1 MVNILIMDDRSE
13 KTESI
18 KKILLVDCGINER
31 SIDCA
36 KNISEGRVF
45 LSEKYY
51 DLLIL
56 DLVMPLYEDDEAN
69 HDEAPNFIDEIF
81 DNPNIKEPN
90 QIIGLTAY
98 DEEYESLKLRFE
110 EKLWKL
116 IRYSET
122 NINWKNTIKN
132 SVFHLLRMKQH
143 MLDSIAKKDCY
154 DIGILCALQE
164 EFSCL
169 IEAFDKEK
177 WTSIRIPGI
186 PIPLKSRYI
195 TSAMGEEYKI
205 IAACVGKPGMVATA
219 SMAMALFDLAGI
231 DKLFMT
237 GITAGFKSDSINL
250 CDIMIA
256 KSSMDYA
263 SGKLI
268 EEGEGVYEKKI
279 RLLKEIQVM
288 TANVELQN
296 LAGQLSEDDELMNKL
311 NQHLKKVHLNA
322 ERDLKAHIT
331 PVACGPFVVASKEVL
346 NTIKEPDRKLKALDM
361 EAYGL
366 YYAAYLCQKKA
377 LWIKGVS
384 DFADSNKDDS
394 YHQKAAYA
402 SAYFLYLLIKEMM

>member
-1 MVNILIMDDRSE
+1 MDDRSE

-36 KNISEGRVF
+36 KNISEGRDF

-346 NTIKEPDRKLKALDM
+346 NMIKEPDRKLKALDM

>member
-1 MVNILIMDDRSE
+1 MDDKSE
-13 KTESI
+13 KTESV
-18 KKILLVDCGINER
+18 KKILVTDCGINER

-36 KNISEGRVF
+36 SNIARGREY

-69 HDEAPNFIDEIF
+69 HEEAPNFIDEIF

-98 DEEYESLKLRFE
+98 DEEYEALKLRFE

-116 IRYSET
+116 IKYSET
-122 NINWKNTIKN
+122 NANWKNKIKT
-132 SVFHLLRMKQH
+132 SVFHLIRMKHH
-143 MLDSIAKKDCY
+143 MLDSIANKDNY

-164 EFSCL
+164 EFTCL
-169 IEAFDKEK
+169 IDAFDKEK
-177 WTSIRIPGI
+177 WTNIHIPGI
-186 PIPLKSRYI
+186 FSPLKTRCV

-219 SMAMALFDLAGI
+219 TMAMALFDLAGV

-237 GITAGFKSDSINL
+237 GITAGFESDSINL

-263 SGKLI
+263 SGKLVEE
-268 EEGEGVYEKKI
+268 EEGLDEKKI
-279 RLLKEIQVM
+279 RLIKEIQVM
-288 TANVELQN
+288 TANMELQN
-296 LAGQLSEDDELMNKL
+296 LAGQLSEDNELMNKL

-322 ERDLKAHIT
+322 DRDSKAHIT
-331 PVACGPFVVASKEVL
+331 SVACGPFVVASKEAIKM
-346 NTIKEPDRKLKALDM
+346 IKEPDRKMKALDM

-366 YYAAYLCQKKA
+366 YYAAHLCEKKA

-384 DFADSNKDDS
+384 DFADSKKSDL
-394 YHQKAAYA
+394 YHQKAAYV

>member
-1 MVNILIMDDRSE
+1 MVNILIMDDKSG
-13 KTESI
+13 KTESV
-18 KKILLVDCGINER
+18 KKTLVIDCGINEQ

-36 KNISEGRVF
+36 SNIAEGRER

-69 HDEAPNFIDEIF
+69 HEEAPNFIDEIF
-81 DNPNIKEPN
+81 ENPNIKEPN
-90 QIIGLTAY
+90 QIIGLTAH
-98 DEEYESLKLRFE
+98 DEEYDALKLRFE

-116 IRYSET
+116 IKYSET
-122 NINWKNTIKN
+122 NADWKNPIKN
-132 SVFHLLRMKQH
+132 SVFHLLRMKKH
-143 MLDSIAKKDCY
+143 MLNSIVNKDNY
-154 DIGILCALQE
+154 DIGIICALQE
-164 EFSCL
+164 EFTSL
-169 IEAFDKEK
+169 LEAFDKEK
-177 WTSIRIPGI
+177 WTNIRIPGI
-186 PIPLKSRYI
+186 SIPLKERYM

-219 SMAMALFDLAGI
+219 SMAITLFDKTNI

-237 GITAGFKSDSINL
+237 GITAGFKSDSIEL

-268 EEGEGVYEKKI
+268 EEGIDEKKI

-288 TANVELQN
+288 PANMELQS
-296 LAGQLSEDDELMNKL
+296 LAAQLSEDDELMNKL
-311 NQHLKKVHLNA
+311 NQHLRKAHLNA
-322 ERDLKAHIT
+322 DRDSKVHVT
-331 PVACGPFVVASKEVL
+331 PVACGPFVVASKEAL
-346 NTIKEPDRKLKALDM
+346 KMIKEPDRKLKALDM

-384 DFADSNKDDS
+384 DFADSNKGDS
-394 YHQKAAYA
+394 YHQKAAYT

>member
-1 MVNILIMDDRSE
+1 MVNILIMDDKSE
-13 KTESI
+13 KTESV
-18 KKILLVDCGINER
+18 KKILVTDCGISSQ

-36 KNISEGRVF
+36 SCIAEGRDF
-45 LSEKYY
+45 LSKKYY

-56 DLVMPLYEDDEAN
+56 DLVMPLYEDDEVN
-69 HDEAPNFIDEIF
+69 HEEAPNFIDEIF
-81 DNPNIKEPN
+81 ENPNIKEPN

-98 DEEYESLKLRFE
+98 DDEYEALKLRFE

-116 IRYSET
+116 IKYSES
-122 NINWKNTIKN
+122 NLDWRNAIKN

-143 MLDSIAKKDCY
+143 MLDSIVNKDSF

-164 EFSCL
+164 EFTCL

-177 WTSIRIPGI
+177 WTNVRVPGI
-186 PIPLKSRYI
+186 SIPLKARCI
-195 TSAMGEEYKI
+195 TSAMGEEYRI

-219 SMAMALFDLAGI
+219 SMAMALFDLTGI

-237 GITAGFKSDSINL
+237 GITAGFESDSIAL

-263 SGKLI
+263 SGKLV
-268 EEGEGVYEKKI
+268 EEGLDEKKI
-279 RLLKEIQVM
+279 CLLKEIQVM
-288 TANVELQN
+288 NANMELQN

-322 ERDLKAHIT
+322 DRDSKAHII
-331 PVACGPFVVASKEVL
+331 PVACGPFVVASKEAI
-346 NTIKEPDRKLKALDM
+346 NMIKEPDRKLKALDM

-384 DFADSNKDDS
+384 DFADSNKGDL
-394 YHQKAAYA
+394 YHQKAAYS